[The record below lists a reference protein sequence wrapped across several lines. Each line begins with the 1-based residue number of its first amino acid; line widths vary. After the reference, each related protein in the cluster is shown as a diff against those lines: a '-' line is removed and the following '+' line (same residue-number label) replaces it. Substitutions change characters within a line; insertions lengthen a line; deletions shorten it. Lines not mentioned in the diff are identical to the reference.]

1 MENIRKGYCC
11 AEGAEL
17 MMMMEREASA
27 LLCITHTTTDDF
39 IIINFGYIC
48 KIFDSAGAVFA
59 VLLISFL

>member
-1 MENIRKGYCC
+1 
-11 AEGAEL
+11 

-59 VLLISFL
+59 VLLFIDGF